1 MLTLTFALLFKLLLP
16 LLVVAALLDLLTRT
30 TPQRVQL
37 LHCQGL
43 SERRIAARLGI
54 TRYAVRC
61 AL

>member
-16 LLVVAALLDLLTRT
+16 LLVVIALVDLLTRT
-30 TPQRVQL
+30 PSQRVQL
-37 LHCQGL
+37 LHRQGL

-54 TRYAVRC
+54 TRYAVRA

>member
-1 MLTLTFALLFKLLLP
+1 MISLTIALIFKLLLP
-16 LLVVAALLDLLTRT
+16 LLVVVALIDLLTRT

-43 SERRIAARLGI
+43 SERKIAARLNI
-54 TRYAVRC
+54 TRYAVRL

>member
-1 MLTLTFALLFKLLLP
+1 MLPLTIALLFKLLLP
-16 LLVVAALLDLLTRT
+16 LLVVVALVDLLTRT

-37 LHCQGL
+37 LHCQGY

>member
-1 MLTLTFALLFKLLLP
+1 MITLTFALLFKLLLP
-16 LLVVAALLDLLTRT
+16 LLVLIAVCDLLTRT

-43 SERRIAARLGI
+43 SERKIAARLSI
-54 TRYAVRC
+54 TRYAVRA